1 MGISIGISIGNSI
14 DNRQYNRQ
22 YICPPIRRV
31 STNQS
36 LSRDST
42 QSFNRVDVE
51 LTVFSRDSAL
61 GVRRGGSAGVGGR
74 GGTSGYLG
82 HLFLLSEA
90 PGDHK
95 IYTFFGY
102 FSILHLFTFLS
113 QNNPRKGSQK
123 CQQS

>member
-1 MGISIGISIGNSI
+1 M
-14 DNRQYNRQ
+14 
-22 YICPPIRRV
+22 

-74 GGTSGYLG
+74 GGEGGVTFGLPSGCVG
-82 HLFLLSEA
+82 
-90 PGDHK
+90 
-95 IYTFFGY
+95 
-102 FSILHLFTFLS
+102 
-113 QNNPRKGSQK
+113 
-123 CQQS
+123 

>member
-1 MGISIGISIGNSI
+1 MYYASKIN
-14 DNRQYNRQ
+14 
-22 YICPPIRRV
+22 PPIRRV

-74 GGTSGYLG
+74 GGHPVTLG
-82 HLFLLSEA
+82 ICFCCQRLPGTTKSTLFSVIF
-90 PGDHK
+90 P
-95 IYTFFGY
+95 Y
-102 FSILHLFTFLS
+102 SICSLFCPKTIPERGPKS
-113 QNNPRKGSQK
+113 VKNRKNP
-123 CQQS
+123 